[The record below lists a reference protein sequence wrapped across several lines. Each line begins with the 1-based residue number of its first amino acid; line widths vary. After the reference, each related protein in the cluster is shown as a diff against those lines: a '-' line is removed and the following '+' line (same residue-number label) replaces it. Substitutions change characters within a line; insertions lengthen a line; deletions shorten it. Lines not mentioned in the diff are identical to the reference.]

1 MKIIVSHP
9 TSNQFNRTAL
19 NGMLEAEM
27 LQEFHTSIAN
37 FPGTNMDRVA
47 GLGPMKILRRRQF
60 DTSLRSYTRT
70 WPWKEA
76 GRILAPKMGLSG
88 AVKHETGAFCL
99 DAVYKKQDQL
109 VARRIDKL
117 APKGLAGVYAYE
129 DGALESFKEAHRRG
143 ISCLYDLPIGYWRT
157 ARKLMESE
165 LERWP
170 DWAATLTGFK
180 DSAEKLERKDAELS
194 LADCVFVA
202 SSFTARSLINYPGEL
217 PQVSIIPYGFPKVY
231 EQRTYRESKG
241 RPIKL
246 LFVGGLSQRKGIAD
260 LFWAVNQLKNHV
272 SLTVIGR
279 RPEVPCQVLD
289 NALKDHTWYPSLPH
303 KEVLRQMREHDVL
316 VFPSLFEG
324 FGMVISEAMSQGT
337 PVITTDR
344 TAGGDFIKHGE
355 NGWLVKAGSKQSLLS
370 AIEEIIIDPDS
381 IARVGAM
388 AMELARQRPWEQY
401 GRELAQA
408 VKRAMLIKKGS
419 ENFY

>member
-1 MKIIVSHP
+1 
-9 TSNQFNRTAL
+9 
-19 NGMLEAEM
+19 M

-37 FPGTNMDRVA
+37 FPGSSMDLVS

-60 DTSLRSYTRT
+60 DKSLRKYTRT

-76 GRILAPKMGLSG
+76 GRILAPKMGLNR
-88 AVKHETGAFCL
+88 AVRHETGPFCL

-109 VARRIDKL
+109 VARRL
-117 APKGLAGVYAYE
+117 ERLSHKGLTGVYAYE
-129 DGALESFKEAHRRG
+129 DGALESFKEARRLG

-170 DWAATLTGFK
+170 EWATTLTGFK
-180 DSAEKLERKDAELS
+180 DSKEKLERKDKELS

-231 EQRTYRESKG
+231 EKRVFNSPHN

-260 LFWAVNQLKNHV
+260 LFWAVDQLKDYV
-272 SLTVIGR
+272 SLTIIGR
-279 RPEVPCQVLD
+279 RPDISCPALD
-289 NALKDHTWYPSLPH
+289 KALKKHFWYPTLPH
-303 KEVLRQMREHDVL
+303 QEVLRQMREHDVL

-344 TAGGDFIKHGE
+344 TAGGDFIKHAE
-355 NGWLVKAGSKQSLLS
+355 NGWLVEAGSKESLLA
-370 AIEEIIIDPDS
+370 AIEEVVIDPDS

-388 AMELARQRPWEQY
+388 AMEVARRRPWGKY
-401 GRELAQA
+401 GQELAQG
-408 VKRAMLIKKGS
+408 VKRAVLIKNGS
-419 ENFY
+419 ENIY

>member
-19 NGMLEAEM
+19 DGMLEADM

-37 FPGTNMDRVA
+37 FPGSSMDRVS

-60 DTSLRSYTRT
+60 DKSLRRYTHT

-76 GRILAPKMGLSG
+76 GRILAPKMGLNS
-88 AVKHETGAFCL
+88 AVRHETGAFCL

-109 VARRIDKL
+109 VARRLDRL
-117 APKGLAGVYAYE
+117 SHKGLTGVYAYE
-129 DGALESFKEAHRRG
+129 DGALESFKQANSLG
-143 ISCLYDLPIGYWRT
+143 LSCLYDLPIGYWRT

-170 DWAATLTGFK
+170 EWAATLTGFK
-180 DSAEKLERKDAELS
+180 DSKEKLERKDQELS

-217 PQVSIIPYGFPKVY
+217 PQVAIIPYGFPKVY
-231 EQRTYRESKG
+231 EKRVFKSAQG

-260 LFWAVNQLKNHV
+260 LFWAVDQLKDHV

-279 RPEVPCQVLD
+279 RPDASCPALD
-289 NALKDHTWYPSLPH
+289 KALKNHSWYPTLPH
-303 KEVLRQMREHDVL
+303 QEVLRQMREHDVL

-344 TAGGDFIKHGE
+344 TAGGDFIRHGE
-355 NGWLVKAGSKQSLLS
+355 NGWLVEAGSKESLLS
-370 AIEEIIIDPDS
+370 AIEQVIIDPHS
-381 IARVGAM
+381 IARVGTM
-388 AMELARQRPWEQY
+388 AREVARGRPWEKY
-401 GRELAQA
+401 GQELAQA
-408 VKRAMLIKKGS
+408 IKRAVLAKNGS
-419 ENFY
+419 ENIY